1 MTLPPIAPD
10 RPSQVPPIFFGV
22 LVTLLTWFLMKLLS
36 NYAPEVAGFIACCC
50 GFSFVP
56 PGAITGFYAASRD
69 QNLKPGQ
76 GFIVTFIGVGL
87 AHVGLA
93 AWSVSG
99 HLGAERDEW
108 EQEIRRVVEDAN
120 EQHSQLGADEIEQVI
135 ATIVAVAP
143 YLPILFAAIATL
155 LAALCGMGMTALV
168 RSGRIGMVN
177 QGPPPPA

>member
-22 LVTLLTWFLMKLLS
+22 LVTLLTWFLVTLLS
-36 NYAPEVAGFIACCC
+36 DYAPEVAGFAVCCC
-50 GFSFVP
+50 GFSFAP

-69 QNLKPGQ
+69 QNMTPGQ

-93 AWSVSG
+93 AWSVYVSTG
-99 HLGAERDEW
+99 GDEL
-108 EQEIRRVVEDAN
+108 EQQIRRVIEETNAR
-120 EQHSQLGADEIEQVI
+120 HPQLEAGEIDQVI
-135 ATIVAVAP
+135 AALVEIAP

-155 LAALCGMGMTALV
+155 LAALCGMGLTALV
-168 RSGRIGMVN
+168 RSGRIGMAN